1 MLYHILKQIWA
12 QRKRN
17 IWIFAELLV
26 GFVLV
31 WYIVDYAFVV
41 IHNLSLKQGYN
52 VENTYRINHKDISEE
67 EKEEFRIFYDK
78 IRLFPG
84 VEKAF
89 LTRRFSGTTPF
100 ANSSSS
106 TRIGRD
112 STESA
117 ESFAVQRKPVT
128 SNNYFEIFKVH
139 SVLHPSSFGKLD
151 VANPKSIVLTADVA
165 RALLGEENAIGKSV
179 FIDGKE
185 EYIVSDIVNRQK
197 RYTYEKHRP
206 AIFYNAKESDVL
218 EPEIAIRVGNN
229 FSLEHF
235 KKEITSSIVTYKEVG
250 EKMDIA
256 MGVSNDIRIRF
267 GLMIFFLLNIALGV
281 IGTLWFRIASRRNE
295 IGVRMAMGSDRHTLR
310 WHLISEALAL
320 LTLVL
325 LPAICINFAVVQADL
340 LNAIGDY
347 YSDSNEY
354 IIDNIWLRF
363 LLTNLIT
370 YFFLAVIVA
379 FSAWIPARQASKV
392 HPVEALRDE

>member
-31 WYIVDYAFVV
+31 WYIVDYAFVL
-41 IHNLSLKQGYN
+41 IHNLSLKQGYD
-52 VENTYRINHKDISEE
+52 VENTYRINHKDISQG
-67 EKEEFRIFYDK
+67 EKEEFRIFHDK

-84 VEKAF
+84 VEKVF

-100 ANSSSS
+100 ANSFSG
-106 TRIGRD
+106 TRISRD
-112 STESA
+112 STQSA
-117 ESFAVQRKPVT
+117 ESFSVQRKPVT
-128 SNNYFEIFKVH
+128 SNNYFEIFKVYSVFH
-139 SVLHPSSFGKLD
+139 SNSFGKLD
-151 VANPKSIVLTADVA
+151 VTNPKSVVLTADIA
-165 RALLGEENAIGKSV
+165 RALFGEENAIGKSIFV
-179 FIDGKE
+179 NGNE

-197 RYTYEKHRP
+197 RYNYEKHRP
-206 AIFYNAKESDVL
+206 AVFFNEKESDVL

-235 KKEITSSIVTYKEVG
+235 KKEISSSIVTYKEVG
-250 EKMDIA
+250 EKMDTA
-256 MGVSNDIRIRF
+256 MGISNDIRIRF

-295 IGVRMAMGSDRHTLR
+295 IGLRMAMGSDRRKLR
-310 WHLISEALAL
+310 LQLISEALVL
-320 LTLVL
+320 LTLVV
-325 LPAICINFAVVQADL
+325 LPAICINFAIVQAGL

-354 IIDNIWLRF
+354 IIDNVWLRF

-370 YFFLAVIVA
+370 YVFLAAIVA
-379 FSAWIPARQASKV
+379 LSAWIPAYQASKV

>member
-31 WYIVDYAFVV
+31 WYIVDYAFVL
-41 IHNLSLKQGYN
+41 IHNLSLKQGYD

-84 VEKAF
+84 VEKVF

-100 ANSSSS
+100 ANSFSG
-106 TRIGRD
+106 TRISRD
-112 STESA
+112 STQSV
-117 ESFAVQRKPVT
+117 ESFSVQRKPVT
-128 SNNYFEIFKVH
+128 SNNYFEIFKVYSVFH
-139 SVLHPSSFGKLD
+139 SNSFGKLD
-151 VANPKSIVLTADVA
+151 VTNPKSVVLTADIA
-165 RALLGEENAIGKSV
+165 RALFGEENAIGKSIFV
-179 FIDGKE
+179 NGNE

-197 RYTYEKHRP
+197 RYNYEKHRP
-206 AIFYNAKESDVL
+206 AVFFNAKESDAL

-235 KKEITSSIVTYKEVG
+235 KKEISSSIVTYKEVG

-295 IGVRMAMGSDRHTLR
+295 IGLRMAMGSDRRTLR
-310 WHLISEALAL
+310 LQLISEVLVL
-320 LTLVL
+320 LTLVV
-325 LPAICINFAVVQADL
+325 LPAICINFAIVQAGL

-354 IIDNIWLRF
+354 IIDNVWLRF

-370 YFFLAVIVA
+370 YVFLAAIVA
-379 FSAWIPARQASKV
+379 LSAWIPAHQASKV